1 MIFGRELR
9 KLFPVFAE
17 SLATLHYRSYASDGL
32 ITRRNADFLH
42 EPRFSRAYSVGKS
55 THSWGPTEPSW
66 RVHTAVW
73 AAAHAAMLP
82 GDFVEC
88 GVNRGG
94 MALAIMEYLDFN
106 SLTKKFFLLDTFC
119 GFPEHSISSSA
130 NNGQYRDCYE
140 DVVRTFAPYR
150 GAVLIKGVIADTL
163 DRITSQEIS
172 YLSIDLNCA
181 EPEIAAFRFLWPR
194 LVQGAIV
201 LLDDYANG
209 PAYQRQ
215 KEAFDHLSREL
226 NFPILTLPTGQ
237 GMIVK

>member
-1 MIFGRELR
+1 MILGRELR
-9 KLFPVFAE
+9 KRFPLLAE
-17 SLATLHYRSYASDGL
+17 LVATLHHRSYVSDGL

-42 EPRFSRAYSVGKS
+42 DPRFSRAYQTGRS
-55 THSWGPTEPSW
+55 TDSWGLTQPSW
-66 RVHTAVW
+66 RVHTALW
-73 AAAHAAMLP
+73 AASHAATLP

-94 MALAIMEYLDFN
+94 MALAIMEYLEFN
-106 SLTKKFFLLDTFC
+106 SLGKKFFLLDTYR
-119 GFPEHSISSSA
+119 GFPEHTISSSA
-130 NNGQYRDCYE
+130 NQGQYQECYE
-140 DVVRTFAPYR
+140 DVVRIFAPYPR
-150 GAVLIKGVIADTL
+150 AIVIRGVIPDTL
-163 DRITSQEIS
+163 TRITSQQIS

-181 EPEIAAFRFLWPR
+181 EPEIMAFRYLWPR
-194 LVQGAIV
+194 LSPGGVV

-215 KEAFDHLSREL
+215 KDALDSVSREL

>member
-1 MIFGRELR
+1 
-9 KLFPVFAE
+9 
-17 SLATLHYRSYASDGL
+17 
-32 ITRRNADFLH
+32 
-42 EPRFSRAYSVGKS
+42 
-55 THSWGPTEPSW
+55 
-66 RVHTAVW
+66 
-73 AAAHAAMLP
+73 
-82 GDFVEC
+82 
-88 GVNRGG
+88 

-140 DVVRTFAPYR
+140 DVVRTFAPYS
-150 GAVLIKGVIADTL
+150 GAILIKGVVPDTL
-163 DRITSQEIS
+163 DLITSQQIS

-194 LVQGAIV
+194 LVPGAIV

-215 KEAFDHLSREL
+215 KDAFDHLSREL

>member
-32 ITRRNADFLH
+32 ITRRNADSLH
-42 EPRFSRAYSVGKS
+42 
-55 THSWGPTEPSW
+55 
-66 RVHTAVW
+66 
-73 AAAHAAMLP
+73 L
-82 GDFVEC
+82 
-88 GVNRGG
+88 
-94 MALAIMEYLDFN
+94 
-106 SLTKKFFLLDTFC
+106 
-119 GFPEHSISSSA
+119 ISP
-130 NNGQYRDCYE
+130 Q
-140 DVVRTFAPYR
+140 
-150 GAVLIKGVIADTL
+150 K
-163 DRITSQEIS
+163 IS
-172 YLSIDLNCA
+172 YLSIDWNCA
-181 EPEIAAFRFLWPR
+181 EPKMAAFRFLWPR